1 MIGLAFRRPLSSRTD
16 WRRSPLQ
23 CRAEPARRATSASG
37 DRALTATIQYSAK
50 RLIGCALARQT
61 ALAMLL
67 LIYGAPAIADAEVRI
82 EGNAAAVRV
91 STSQDTI
98 ADVLS
103 ALGAAFKLRYRT
115 AVPLSATAGM
125 TYSGSL
131 RQVIA
136 RLLDSYN
143 YIVKVNQETT
153 EVIVLGS
160 RG

>member
-1 MIGLAFRRPLSSRTD
+1 M
-16 WRRSPLQ
+16 
-23 CRAEPARRATSASG
+23 
-37 DRALTATIQYSAK
+37 TATIQYSAK
-50 RLIGCALARQT
+50 YPIRCAWTRQT

-67 LIYGAPAIADAEVRI
+67 LIYGAQTTAVAKVRI

-103 ALGAAFKLRYRT
+103 ALGAAFKVRYRT
-115 AVPLSATAGM
+115 AVPLSATAGS
-125 TYSGSL
+125 TYSGSV
-131 RQVIA
+131 RQIIA

-143 YIVKVNQETT
+143 YIVKIDQETT

-160 RG
+160 RSQVTIPSPSPSPSPKAAVPADVISRWR